1 MVKTGIKNDA
11 ANIHNNEIVNF
22 YRLWKRYCYTNPAV
36 IAIGVE
42 LSSLKG
48 KIASVLEKMKN

>member
-22 YRLWKRYCYTNPAV
+22 YRLWERYCYTNPAA

-42 LSSLKG
+42 LSGLKG
-48 KIASVLEKMKN
+48 KIASALEKMKN